1 MIVYVETN
9 FVLELALLQPEHEE
23 CETLLD
29 LAKEHSYVELALP
42 AFSIGEA
49 YEAWERKLRQRNRLQ
64 DDLKRE
70 IEQLS
75 RSKPYEEQAESFREL
90 TNRLLFESGEQEK
103 RRLDRTLKLVLST
116 AQIVPLNADT
126 IREALELQRTRSLGP
141 QDAMVYASVLDH
153 LATSGSSGCFITK
166 NSKDFL
172 NPDIEEDLAGYDC
185 KLLTSFKNGL
195 GYVRSRL

>member
-9 FVLELALLQPEHEE
+9 FVLELALLQQEHEE
-23 CETLLD
+23 CQTLLD
-29 LAKEHSYVELALP
+29 LAKEYPRMELALP

-49 YEAWERKLRQRNRLQ
+49 YEAWGRKLRQRNRLQ
-64 DDLKRE
+64 DDLNRE

-75 RSKPYEEQAESFREL
+75 RSKPYEEPAESFREL
-90 TNRLLFESGEQEK
+90 ATRLLFERGEQEK
-103 RRLDRTLKLVLST
+103 RRLDRTLNLVLSI

-126 IREALELQRTRSLGP
+126 IRKALELQRTRSLEP

-153 LATSGSSGCFITK
+153 LAASGSPGCFITK

-172 NPDIEEDLAGYDC
+172 NPDIEEDLVGYDC
-185 KLLTSFKNGL
+185 KLLTSFRNGL